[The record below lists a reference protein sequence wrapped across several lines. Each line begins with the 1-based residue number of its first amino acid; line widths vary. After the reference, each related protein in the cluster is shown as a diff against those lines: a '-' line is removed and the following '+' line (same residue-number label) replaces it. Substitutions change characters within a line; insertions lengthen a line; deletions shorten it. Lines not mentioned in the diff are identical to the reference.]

1 MHIFSAAASPFPL
14 PLLLIRAGAVDTN
27 LYRPGLAGWT
37 APRLGEPAPG
47 ASRKPAH
54 SSLLITQAWPS
65 QLAICGTTKYVQASL
80 ASSEALSRRMCHS
93 KFKAEDLD
101 QGRARLPRSGA
112 DGLVK
117 ESWCSP
123 ATSGPYFL
131 HQKPRKTLTATTI
144 LSIRQESVLYGRNE
158 KLLLVFLASKWECFE
173 QLRETEILLAGAL

>member
-1 MHIFSAAASPFPL
+1 MHIFSAAASQGQ
-14 PLLLIRAGAVDTN
+14 LIRIFTG
-27 LYRPGLAGWT
+27 
-37 APRLGEPAPG
+37 
-47 ASRKPAH
+47 
-54 SSLLITQAWPS
+54 QAWPVGRHHAWANPLQALHS
-65 QLAICGTTKYVQASL
+65 LHTARCYPGMAIPTGDMRHNYVQASL